1 LSCKELERTKPAT
14 RVLLIPEMTS
24 AVEIDPNS
32 LEWTERE
39 LRRQVRELMV
49 EVEARENAAD
59 QARKDQA
66 ALEAAQAATKSR
78 VARRSK
84 SARNRG
90 SSSRKAKVGSGTRS
104 KAGSGTRRRPS
115 RRSSVSVRTRGARQ
129 GNSGATLWVVFGAA
143 AVGLL
148 GLVALAL

>member
-1 LSCKELERTKPAT
+1 MLKHR
-14 RVLLIPEMTS
+14 EMTS
-24 AVEIDPNS
+24 AVEIDPTS

-49 EVEARENAAD
+49 ETEARENAAD
-59 QARKDQA
+59 QARKEQEALRA
-66 ALEAAQAATKSR
+66 AQEAARPEPR

-84 SARNRG
+84 SARARG
-90 SSSRKAKVGSGTRS
+90 VSSRKSRVGSG
-104 KAGSGTRRRPS
+104 ARRRSS
-115 RRSSVSVRTRGARQ
+115 RRSSGSVRARVTQQRQ
-129 GNSGATLWVVFGAA
+129 GSGSATLWIVFGAA

>member
-1 LSCKELERTKPAT
+1 
-14 RVLLIPEMTS
+14 MTS
-24 AVEIDPNS
+24 AVEIDPTS

-49 EVEARENAAD
+49 ETEVRENAAD
-59 QARKDQA
+59 QARKEQE
-66 ALEAAQAATKSR
+66 ALLAAQEAKRPAPR

-90 SSSRKAKVGSGTRS
+90 ASSRKSKVGSG
-104 KAGSGTRRRPS
+104 ARRRSAS
-115 RRSSVSVRTRGARQ
+115 RRSSGSVRARVTPSQ
-129 GNSGATLWVVFGAA
+129 SSGNPTLWVVFGAV

>member
-1 LSCKELERTKPAT
+1 
-14 RVLLIPEMTS
+14 MTS

-59 QARKDQA
+59 QARKEQA
-66 ALEAAQAATKSR
+66 ALEAARAATQNKPRVSR
-78 VARRSK
+78 RAK

-90 SSSRKAKVGSGTRS
+90 ASSRKSRVGSGARA

-115 RRSSVSVRTRGARQ
+115 RRSSGSVRARVTPRQ
-129 GNSGATLWVVFGAA
+129 SSGGGATLWVVFGAA